1 MPMSAPSFIPNKEV
15 TMQEIKNTTTEKM
28 QKSFESLLHNY
39 SKVRTGRASASI
51 LDDVRINY
59 YGQPTPVKQL
69 CNISIPEPRTIIVQ
83 PWDKTTLADIEK
95 AILGA
100 NIGITPEND
109 GNVIRLPFQPLTEE
123 KRKDIV
129 RELKKIAEEA
139 RVAIRNI
146 RRDSNDQAKKMKKD
160 SEISEDDEKKL
171 LKEIQDITDEW
182 IGKIDEVEKS
192 KEKEIMEV

>member
-1 MPMSAPSFIPNKEV
+1 ME
-15 TMQEIKNTTTEKM
+15 ELKNQSKDKM
-28 QKSFESLLHNY
+28 QKSFDALLHQY
-39 SKVRTGRASASI
+39 SKIRTGRASASV

-69 CNISIPEPRTIIVQ
+69 CNISIPEPRTIVVQ

-95 AILGA
+95 AMLAA
-100 NIGITPEND
+100 NLGITPEND

-123 KRKDIV
+123 KRRDIV
-129 RELKKIAEEA
+129 KNLKKLAEDA

-146 RRDSNDQAKKMKKD
+146 RRDANEQAKKMKKD

-171 LKEIQDITDEW
+171 LKDVQDLTDDW
-182 IGKIDEVEKS
+182 IKKVDEVEKS
-192 KEKEIMEV
+192 KEKEILEV

>member
-1 MPMSAPSFIPNKEV
+1 MENIKEM
-15 TMQEIKNTTTEKM
+15 TKEKM
-28 QKSFESLLHNY
+28 QKSFEAMLHQY
-39 SKVRTGRASASI
+39 SKIRTGRASASI
-51 LDDVRINY
+51 LDDIKINY

-69 CNISIPEPRTIIVQ
+69 CNISIPEARMIVVQ

-95 AILGA
+95 AILAA

-129 RELKKIAEEA
+129 KNIKKISEDT

-146 RRDSNDQAKKMKKD
+146 RRDANDIVKKEKKD
-160 SEISEDDEKKL
+160 SEISEDEEKKQ
-171 LKEIQDITDEW
+171 LKELQDLTDDW
-182 IGKIDEVEKS
+182 IKKIDEAEKA

>member
-1 MPMSAPSFIPNKEV
+1 
-15 TMQEIKNTTTEKM
+15 MQELKETATEKM
-28 QKSFESLLHNY
+28 QKSFDSLLHQY

-51 LDDVRINY
+51 LDDIRINY
-59 YGQPTPVKQL
+59 YGEPTPVKQL
-69 CNISIPEPRTIIVQ
+69 CNISIPEPRTIVVQ

-109 GNVIRLPFQPLTEE
+109 GNVIRLPFQPLTED

-129 RELKKIAEEA
+129 KNLKKLGEDA

-146 RRDSNDQAKKMKKD
+146 RRDANESAKKMKKD

-171 LKEIQDITDEW
+171 LKEVQDITDEW
-182 IGKIDEVEKS
+182 IKKIDEVEKA
-192 KEKEIMEV
+192 KEKEILEV

>member
-1 MPMSAPSFIPNKEV
+1 
-15 TMQEIKNTTTEKM
+15 MQELKNNATEKM
-28 QKSFESLLHNY
+28 QKSFESLLHQY

-51 LDDVRINY
+51 LDDIRINY
-59 YGQPTPVKQL
+59 YGQPTAVKQL
-69 CNISIPEPRTIIVQ
+69 CNISIPEPRTIVVQ

-109 GNVIRLPFQPLTEE
+109 GNVIRLPFQPLTED
-123 KRKDIV
+123 KRKEIV
-129 RELKKIAEEA
+129 KNLKKLAEDS

-146 RRDSNDQAKKMKKD
+146 RRDANEQAKKMKKD

-171 LKEIQDITDEW
+171 LKEVQDLTDDW
-182 IGKIDEVEKS
+182 IKKIDEVERS

>member
-1 MPMSAPSFIPNKEV
+1 
-15 TMQEIKNTTTEKM
+15 MQEMKNNATEKM
-28 QKSFESLLHNY
+28 QKTFESLLHQY

-51 LDDVRINY
+51 LDDIRINY
-59 YGQPTPVKQL
+59 YGQPTAVKQL
-69 CNISIPEPRTIIVQ
+69 CNISIPEPRTIVVQ

-109 GNVIRLPFQPLTEE
+109 GNVIRLPFQPLTED

-129 RELKKIAEEA
+129 KTLKKLAEEA
-139 RVAIRNI
+139 CVAVRNI
-146 RRDSNDQAKKMKKD
+146 RRDANDQAKKMKKD

-171 LKEIQDITDEW
+171 LKEVQDITDEW
-182 IGKIDEVEKS
+182 IKKIDEAEKS
-192 KEKEIMEV
+192 KEIEIMEV

>member
-1 MPMSAPSFIPNKEV
+1 MENIKE
-15 TMQEIKNTTTEKM
+15 TTKEKM
-28 QKSFESLLHNY
+28 QKSFDTMLHQY
-39 SKVRTGRASASI
+39 SKIRTGRASASI
-51 LDDVRINY
+51 LDDIKINY

-69 CNISIPEPRTIIVQ
+69 CNISIPEARMIVVQ

-95 AILGA
+95 AILAA

-129 RELKKIAEEA
+129 KNIKKISEDT

-146 RRDSNDQAKKMKKD
+146 RRDANEIVKKEKKD
-160 SEISEDDEKKL
+160 SEISEDEEKKQ
-171 LKEIQDITDEW
+171 LKELQDLTDEW
-182 IGKIDEVEKS
+182 IKKIDEAEKA

>member
-1 MPMSAPSFIPNKEV
+1 
-15 TMQEIKNTTTEKM
+15 MQNLKDTTKDKM
-28 QKSFESLLHNY
+28 QKSFDALLHQY

-59 YGQPTPVKQL
+59 YGQPQAIKQL
-69 CNISIPEPRTIIVQ
+69 CNISIPEARMIVIQ

-95 AILGA
+95 AILAA
-100 NIGITPEND
+100 NLGITPEND

-123 KRKDIV
+123 KRREIV
-129 RELKKIAEEA
+129 KSLKKLAEDA

-146 RRDSNDQAKKMKKD
+146 RRDSNEQAKKMKKD

-171 LKEIQDITDEW
+171 LKELQDTTDDW
-182 IGKIDEVEKS
+182 IKKIDEVEKA

>member
-1 MPMSAPSFIPNKEV
+1 MEN
-15 TMQEIKNTTTEKM
+15 IKANTKEKM
-28 QKSFESLLHNY
+28 QKSFESLLHQY
-39 SKVRTGRASASI
+39 SKIRTGRASASI

-69 CNISIPEPRTIIVQ
+69 CNISIPEARTIIVQ

-95 AILGA
+95 AILAA

-129 RELKKIAEEA
+129 KNIKKISEDA
-139 RVAIRNI
+139 RIAIRSI
-146 RRDSNDQAKKMKKD
+146 RRDANEGGKKLKKD
-160 SEISEDDEKKL
+160 GDISEDEEKKL
-171 LKEIQDITDEW
+171 LKELQDTTDEW
-182 IGKIDEVEKS
+182 VKKIDEAEKA

>member
-1 MPMSAPSFIPNKEV
+1 
-15 TMQEIKNTTTEKM
+15 MQNLKDNTKEKM
-28 QKSFESLLHNY
+28 QKSFDSLLHQY

-51 LDDVRINY
+51 LDDIRINY

-109 GNVIRLPFQPLTEE
+109 GNVIRLPFQPLTED

-129 RELKKIAEEA
+129 KNLKKLAEDS

-146 RRDSNDQAKKMKKD
+146 RRDANETGKRMKKD

-171 LKEIQDITDEW
+171 LKELQDITDEW
-182 IGKIDEVEKS
+182 IKKIDEVEKA

>member
-1 MPMSAPSFIPNKEV
+1 MENQKQQVS
-15 TMQEIKNTTTEKM
+15 EKM
-28 QKSFESLLHNY
+28 QKTMDSLLHQF
-39 SKVRTGRASASI
+39 SKIRTGRASASI
-51 LDDVRINY
+51 LDDVKINY

-69 CNISIPEPRTIIVQ
+69 CNISIPEARLIVVQ

-95 AILGA
+95 AILAA
-100 NIGITPEND
+100 NLGITPEND

-129 RELKKIAEEA
+129 KNLKKLAEDS

-146 RRDSNDQAKKMKKD
+146 RRDANEEVKKSKKD

-171 LKEIQDITDEW
+171 LKDIQDVTDEW
-182 IGKIDEVEKS
+182 IKKVDEAEKV
-192 KEKEIMEV
+192 KEKEILEI

>member
-1 MPMSAPSFIPNKEV
+1 
-15 TMQEIKNTTTEKM
+15 MQTLKDSTKEKM
-28 QKSFESLLHNY
+28 QKSFDSMLHQY

-59 YGQPTPVKQL
+59 YGEPTPVKQL
-69 CNISIPEPRTIIVQ
+69 CNISIPEPRTIVVQ

-95 AILGA
+95 ALLGA

-109 GNVIRLPFQPLTEE
+109 GNGIRLPFQPLTED

-129 RELKKIAEEA
+129 KNLKKLAEDA

-146 RRDSNDQAKKMKKD
+146 RRDANEAAKKMKKD
-160 SEISEDDEKKL
+160 SDISEDDEKKV
-171 LKEIQDITDEW
+171 LKEVQDITDEW
-182 IGKIDEVEKS
+182 IKKIDDVEKA

>member
-1 MPMSAPSFIPNKEV
+1 M
-15 TMQEIKNTTTEKM
+15 
-28 QKSFESLLHNY
+28 
-39 SKVRTGRASASI
+39 
-51 LDDVRINY
+51 
-59 YGQPTPVKQL
+59 
-69 CNISIPEPRTIIVQ
+69 Q
-83 PWDKTTLADIEK
+83 PWDKTTLAEIEK

-109 GNVIRLPFQPLTEE
+109 GNVIRLPFQPLTED

-129 RELKKIAEEA
+129 KNLKKLAEDT

-146 RRDSNDQAKKMKKD
+146 RRDANEAGKKMKKD

-171 LKEIQDITDEW
+171 LKEVQDITDEW
-182 IGKIDEVEKS
+182 IKKIDDVEKA

>member
-1 MPMSAPSFIPNKEV
+1 
-15 TMQEIKNTTTEKM
+15 MQELKDTATEKM
-28 QKSFESLLHNY
+28 QKSFDSLLHQY

-51 LDDVRINY
+51 LDDIRINY
-59 YGQPTPVKQL
+59 YGEPTPVKQL
-69 CNISIPEPRTIIVQ
+69 CNISIPEPRTIVVQ

-109 GNVIRLPFQPLTEE
+109 GNVIRLPFQPLTED

-129 RELKKIAEEA
+129 KNLKKLGEDA
-139 RVAIRNI
+139 RIAIRNI
-146 RRDSNDQAKKMKKD
+146 RRDANESAKKMKKD

-171 LKEIQDITDEW
+171 LKEVQDITDEW
-182 IGKIDEVEKS
+182 IKKIDEVEKA
-192 KEKEIMEV
+192 KEKEILEV

>member
-1 MPMSAPSFIPNKEV
+1 
-15 TMQEIKNTTTEKM
+15 MQNLKDNTKEKM
-28 QKSFESLLHNY
+28 QKSFDSLLHQY

-51 LDDVRINY
+51 LDDIRINY

-83 PWDKTTLADIEK
+83 PWDKPTLADIEK

-109 GNVIRLPFQPLTEE
+109 GNVIRLPFQPLTED

-129 RELKKIAEEA
+129 KNLKKLAEDS

-146 RRDSNDQAKKMKKD
+146 RRDANETGKRMKKD

-171 LKEIQDITDEW
+171 LKELQDITDEW
-182 IGKIDEVEKS
+182 IKKIDEVEKA

>member
-1 MPMSAPSFIPNKEV
+1 MENIKEM
-15 TMQEIKNTTTEKM
+15 TKEKM
-28 QKSFESLLHNY
+28 QKSFEAMLHQY
-39 SKVRTGRASASI
+39 SKIRTGRASASI
-51 LDDVRINY
+51 LDDIKINY
-59 YGQPTPVKQL
+59 YCQPTPVKQL
-69 CNISIPEPRTIIVQ
+69 CNISIPEARMIVVQ

-95 AILGA
+95 AILAA

-129 RELKKIAEEA
+129 KNIKKISEDT

-146 RRDSNDQAKKMKKD
+146 RRDANDIVKKEKKD
-160 SEISEDDEKKL
+160 SEISEDEEKKQ
-171 LKEIQDITDEW
+171 LKELQDLTDEW
-182 IGKIDEVEKS
+182 IKKIDEAEKA

>member
-1 MPMSAPSFIPNKEV
+1 MENIKEM
-15 TMQEIKNTTTEKM
+15 TKEKM
-28 QKSFESLLHNY
+28 QKSFEAMLHQY
-39 SKVRTGRASASI
+39 SKIRTGRASASI
-51 LDDVRINY
+51 LDDIKINY

-69 CNISIPEPRTIIVQ
+69 CNISIPEARMIVVQ

-95 AILGA
+95 AILAA

-129 RELKKIAEEA
+129 KNIKKISEDT

-146 RRDSNDQAKKMKKD
+146 RRDANEIVKKEKKD
-160 SEISEDDEKKL
+160 SEISEDEEKKQ
-171 LKEIQDITDEW
+171 LKELQDLTDEW
-182 IGKIDEVEKS
+182 IKKIDEAEKA